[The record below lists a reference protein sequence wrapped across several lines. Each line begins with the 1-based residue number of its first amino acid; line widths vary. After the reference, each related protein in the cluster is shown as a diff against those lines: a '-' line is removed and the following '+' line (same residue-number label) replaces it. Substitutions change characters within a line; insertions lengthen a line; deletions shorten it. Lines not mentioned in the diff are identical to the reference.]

1 MRKIEL
7 TAASQVERMGH
18 TSKGDQP
25 KWQVGDIW
33 YKADHMGYES
43 LAEVLVSR
51 MLAKSSLSNFV
62 MYEPVMI
69 QMDGRIFPGC
79 ASKNFRANNETL
91 IPLERL
97 HRAFKGD
104 GLAKTAGHLPTVEER
119 IRYAV
124 DFVEQ
129 VTGLNSF
136 GRYLATTFEL
146 DAFLLNEDRH
156 TNNLAVIRNEDTEA
170 FRLCPIFDN
179 GLSLLS
185 DINDYPLTDDIY
197 TCIDRVEAKPFSS
210 SFDEQT
216 EASTALYGSDLRLS
230 FSTKD
235 IASLLEGMDEVYDQ
249 RTLLRVQSVLREQI
263 RKHRYL
269 FANGGDL

>member
-7 TAASQVERMGH
+7 TAAGQVERMGH

-43 LAEVLVSR
+43 LAEVLVAR
-51 MLAKSSLSNFV
+51 MLARSSLSNFV

-69 QMDGRIFPGC
+69 QMDGRVLPGC
-79 ASKNFRANNETL
+79 ASKNFRANHETL

-119 IRYAV
+119 IGYAV

-136 GRYLATTFEL
+136 GRYLATVFEL

-156 TNNLAVIRNEDTEA
+156 TNNLAVIRNEDTMA

-185 DINDYPLTDDIY
+185 DINDYPLDQDIY
-197 TCIDRVEAKPFSS
+197 ACISRVEAKPFCSH
-210 SFDEQT
+210 FDEQA
-216 EASTALYGSDLRLS
+216 EAAAGLYGSDLHFF

-235 IASLLEGMDEVYDQ
+235 IVSLLEGMDKVYNQ
-249 RTLLRVQSVLREQI
+249 RTLYRVESVLREQI

-269 FANGGDL
+269 FTNGDAH

>member
-7 TAASQVERMGH
+7 TASGQVERMGH

-25 KWQVGDIW
+25 KWQVGDTW

-43 LAEVLVSR
+43 LAEVLTAR
-51 MLAKSSLSNFV
+51 MLARSSLTGFV
-62 MYEPVMI
+62 MYEPVVI
-69 QMDGRIFPGC
+69 LMDGRTLPGC
-79 ASKNFRANNETL
+79 ASKNFRASNETL

-97 HRAFKGD
+97 HRSFKGD
-104 GLAKTAGHLPTVEER
+104 GLAKTAGRLPTAEER
-119 IRYAV
+119 LRYAV

-129 VTGLNSF
+129 VTGLEGF

-156 TNNLAVIRNEDTEA
+156 TNNLAVIRNEDTGA

-185 DINDYPLTDDIY
+185 DTNDYPLSDDIY
-197 TCIDRVEAKPFSS
+197 ACIDRVEAKPFSS
-210 SFDEQT
+210 SFEEQS
-216 EASTALYGSDLRLS
+216 EAAANLYGSDLHFT
-230 FSTKD
+230 FSPGD
-235 IASLLEGMDEVYDQ
+235 IPELFQGLDEAYSNELLQ
-249 RTLLRVQSVLREQI
+249 RAEAVLREQI
-263 RKHRYL
+263 RKYSYL
-269 FANGGDL
+269 FTAPKA

>member
-1 MRKIEL
+1 MRKMEL
-7 TAASQVERMGH
+7 TASGQVERMGH

-25 KWQVGDIW
+25 KWQVGDTW

-43 LAEVLVSR
+43 LAEVLAAR
-51 MLAKSSLSNFV
+51 MLARSSLTGFV

-69 QMDGRIFPGC
+69 LMDGRPLPGC
-79 ASKNFRANNETL
+79 ASKNFRAGNESL

-97 HRAFKGD
+97 HRSFKGD
-104 GLAKTAGHLPTVEER
+104 GLAKTAGRLPTVEER
-119 IRYAV
+119 LRYAV

-129 VTGLNSF
+129 VTGLVGF

-156 TNNLAVIRNEDTEA
+156 TNNLAVIRNEDTGA

-185 DINDYPLTDDIY
+185 DTNDYPMSDDIY
-197 TCIDRVEAKPFSS
+197 ACIDRVEARPFSS
-210 SFDEQT
+210 SFEEQS
-216 EASTALYGSDLRLS
+216 EAAVDLYGSDLHFS
-230 FSTKD
+230 FSARD
-235 IASLLEGMDEVYDQ
+235 IPGFLQDMTEIYGEE
-249 RTLLRVQSVLREQI
+249 TLRRIELVLREQM
-263 RKHRYL
+263 RKYSYL
-269 FANGGDL
+269 FIAPKA